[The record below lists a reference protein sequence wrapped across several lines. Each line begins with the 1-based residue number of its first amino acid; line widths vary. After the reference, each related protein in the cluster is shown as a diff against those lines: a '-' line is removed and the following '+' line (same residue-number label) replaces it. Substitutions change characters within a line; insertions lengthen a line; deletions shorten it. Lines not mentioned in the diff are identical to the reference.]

1 MKQKFTLLF
10 ALICLSLALSAQ
22 KNKSGQKN
30 KKFSLSAPGQK
41 KPSLFGINFSLSD
54 FNAPKNF
61 GKNSNASTLAIS
73 DMSAGVSLSY
83 WKGLTPFIDFSAK
96 LHGVFH
102 DYSALYNNLP
112 GKTEIGLQLEPTL
125 NIRPLRDENIFSPY
139 LLVGAGIG
147 LYTNRGGAYIPMGG
161 GLQFNASSITY
172 FFLQAQYNATLTP
185 KVVPDNL
192 MFSLGF
198 AQNVSGDDGA
208 YQAPKPTLPV
218 AKVVVLDR
226 DGDGV
231 NDDVDECPDVKGLA
245 AFKGCP
251 DSDGDGIPDA
261 QDKCPTVKGT
271 AKYNGCPV
279 PDSDGDGINDDDDK
293 CPTVPGI
300 ARYQGCP
307 MPDRDKD
314 GVADE
319 DDKCPDEAGP
329 ASNAGCPLV
338 DNSDILKIN
347 DAAAHIL
354 FATGSAKLLPA
365 SFAPLDQVAAIMK
378 QHGSYKLDVSGHTDN
393 VGDRAKNK
401 ALSVNR
407 VNAVRDYLVSKGID
421 GSRISAAG
429 YGDEKP
435 VADNKTAAGRAKN
448 RRVEMK
454 VSPY

>member
-1 MKQKFTLLF
+1 
-10 ALICLSLALSAQ
+10 
-22 KNKSGQKN
+22 
-30 KKFSLSAPGQK
+30 
-41 KPSLFGINFSLSD
+41 
-54 FNAPKNF
+54 
-61 GKNSNASTLAIS
+61 
-73 DMSAGVSLSY
+73 
-83 WKGLTPFIDFSAK
+83 
-96 LHGVFH
+96 
-102 DYSALYNNLP
+102 
-112 GKTEIGLQLEPTL
+112 
-125 NIRPLRDENIFSPY
+125 
-139 LLVGAGIG
+139 
-147 LYTNRGGAYIPMGG
+147 
-161 GLQFNASSITY
+161 
-172 FFLQAQYNATLTP
+172 
-185 KVVPDNL
+185 
-192 MFSLGF
+192 
-198 AQNVSGDDGA
+198 
-208 YQAPKPTLPV
+208 
-218 AKVVVLDR
+218 
-226 DGDGV
+226 
-231 NDDVDECPDVKGLA
+231 
-245 AFKGCP
+245 
-251 DSDGDGIPDA
+251 
-261 QDKCPTVKGT
+261 
-271 AKYNGCPV
+271 
-279 PDSDGDGINDDDDK
+279 
-293 CPTVPGI
+293 
-300 ARYQGCP
+300 
-307 MPDRDKD
+307 
-314 GVADE
+314 VADE